1 MYIRVYVCIGDVMKM
16 KCVLS
21 KDGVLACCLNLG
33 FPLLNL
39 LAFCCLFN
47 TMHREFAARDV
58 YYHIMNL
65 AKPKPEWN
73 FFPKRLRLTS
83 Y

>member
-33 FPLLNL
+33 FPLLIGGRLDKSRVSRVCLPQPACHPYLGFLIEFIIL
-39 LAFCCLFN
+39 L
-47 TMHREFAARDV
+47 
-58 YYHIMNL
+58 
-65 AKPKPEWN
+65 
-73 FFPKRLRLTS
+73 
-83 Y
+83 